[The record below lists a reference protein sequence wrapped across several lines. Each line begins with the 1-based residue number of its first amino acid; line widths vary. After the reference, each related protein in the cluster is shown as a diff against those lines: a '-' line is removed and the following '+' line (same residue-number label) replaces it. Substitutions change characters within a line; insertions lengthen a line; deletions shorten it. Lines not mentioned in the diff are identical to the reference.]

1 MGSAI
6 ALGVSLAMTGAV
18 FLLLGDATG
27 RLAEEQGPLL
37 RGLLW
42 SWIVAVVA
50 IAAFYGE
57 MRLRRWR
64 LAPQCLLLLLLVAA
78 GATFWPR

>member
-18 FLLLGDATG
+18 FMLLGDASG
-27 RLAEEQGPLL
+27 RLESEQGPLL

-42 SWIVAVVA
+42 SWGVVLVAV
-50 IAAFYGE
+50 AAFYGE
-57 MRLRRWR
+57 LRLRRWR
-64 LAPQCLLLLLLVAA
+64 FAPQSLLLILLVAA
-78 GATFWPR
+78 GVRFWPR